1 MRPMRILAAITRAG
15 GKLTRFLVMLLTV
28 NTRMEKSFAPKPKL
42 GISACL
48 LGQKVR
54 FDGGHKREQF
64 LTDLFGRFVEW
75 IPICPE
81 IEVGMGVPRETVRL
95 LGAASNPK
103 MIAEKSGRD
112 WTAAMNHFAAERL
125 RELAATSLSG
135 YVFKKNS
142 PSCGMARVRVY
153 SSKGMPE
160 RQGRGL
166 FAAAVME
173 RWPLLPVEEEGR
185 LNDLKLRENFIE
197 RVFAYHRWQQ
207 ASAERKSVGA
217 LVRFH
222 TRHKYL
228 LLAHSQAHYRQLGK
242 LVATAK
248 QRSLAVLYHDYGRI
262 FMETLAVHASEK
274 THANVLEH
282 MMGYFSEQLTAAER
296 QELVQLIS
304 DFRHQFIPLI
314 APITLMRHYTRKYQV
329 EYLHGQV
336 YLEPNPKELMLRNH
350 V

>member
-1 MRPMRILAAITRAG
+1 
-15 GKLTRFLVMLLTV
+15 MLSTV
-28 NTRMEKSFAPKPKL
+28 NTRMAKIFETKPKL

-54 FDGGHKREQF
+54 FDGGHKRERF

-81 IEVGMGVPRETVRL
+81 IEVGMGVPRESVRL
-95 LGAASNPK
+95 VGPPSSPK

-112 WTAAMNHFAAERL
+112 WTAAMNQYAAKRL
-125 RELAATSLSG
+125 SELAGSNLSG

-142 PSCGMARVRVY
+142 PSCGMERIRVY

-166 FAAAVME
+166 FAAAVMKQ
-173 RWPLLPVEEEGR
+173 WPLLPVEEEGR

-197 RVFAYHRWQQ
+197 RVFAHHRWQQ
-207 ASAERKSVGA
+207 ATAERKSLAA

-222 TRHKYL
+222 TSHKYL
-228 LLAHSQAHYRQLGK
+228 LLAHSQAHYRQLGV

-248 QRSLAVLYHDYGRI
+248 QKSLGAVYDEYGRM
-262 FMETLAVHASEK
+262 FMQALTAHATEK
-274 THANVLEH
+274 THANVLDH
-282 MMGYFSEQLTAAER
+282 MTGYFSKQLTATER
-296 QELVQLIS
+296 EELVQLIS
-304 DFRHQFIPLI
+304 DFRHQLIPLI
-314 APITLMRHYTRKYQV
+314 APITMIRHYTKKYRV
-329 EYLHGQV
+329 EYLQDQV

>member
-1 MRPMRILAAITRAG
+1 LREFAE
-15 GKLTRFLVMLLTV
+15 KLTPFLVMLLTV
-28 NTRMEKSFAPKPKL
+28 NTGMEASFDMKPKL

-81 IEVGMGVPRETVRL
+81 VEVGMGVPREIVRL
-95 LGAASNPK
+95 VGMTANPR

-112 WTAAMNHFAAERL
+112 WTSAMNHFAAKRL
-125 RELAATSLSG
+125 REIAELNLSG

-142 PSCGMARVRVY
+142 PSCGMERVRVY

-166 FAAAVME
+166 FAAALMKQ
-173 RWPLLPVEEEGR
+173 WPLLPVEEEGR

-207 ASAERKSVGA
+207 ASAEENRWRRWCGFIRATNICCSHIVNVIIANWVGWWGG
-217 LVRFH
+217 RNKD
-222 TRHKYL
+222 R
-228 LLAHSQAHYRQLGK
+228 LAHFTTT
-242 LVATAK
+242 TA
-248 QRSLAVLYHDYGRI
+248 RFLWRRWR
-262 FMETLAVHASEK
+262 FT
-274 THANVLEH
+274 
-282 MMGYFSEQLTAAER
+282 
-296 QELVQLIS
+296 
-304 DFRHQFIPLI
+304 P
-314 APITLMRHYTRKYQV
+314 PRK
-329 EYLHGQV
+329 
-336 YLEPNPKELMLRNH
+336 PMPMSWII
-350 V
+350 

>member
-1 MRPMRILAAITRAG
+1 
-15 GKLTRFLVMLLTV
+15 MLDIELQ
-28 NTRMEKSFAPKPKL
+28 RPKL

-64 LTDLFGRFVEW
+64 LTEFFGKFVEW

-81 IEVGMGVPRETVRL
+81 VEVGMGVPRETVRL
-95 LGAASNPK
+95 VGTLTNPR
-103 MIAEKSGRD
+103 MVAEKSGKD
-112 WTAAMNHFAAERL
+112 WTEAMNRFAEKRMREIAEK
-125 RELAATSLSG
+125 TLSG

-142 PSCGMARVRVY
+142 PTCGMERVRVY
-153 SSKGMPE
+153 SNKGMPE

-166 FAAAVME
+166 FAASLMNQ
-173 RWPLLPVEEEGR
+173 WPLLPVEEEGR

-197 RVFAYHRWQQ
+197 RVFAYHRWLQ
-207 ASAERKSVGA
+207 ASSGRKSPGA

-222 TRHKYL
+222 TSHKIL
-228 LLAHSQAHYRQLGK
+228 LLAHSQRHYRQLGR

-248 QRSLAVLYHDYGRI
+248 QGSLAAVYDDYGRA
-262 FMETLAVHASEK
+262 FMEALAVHATEK
-274 THANVLEH
+274 SHANVLDH
-282 MMGYFSEQLTAAER
+282 MMGYFSKQLTDTER
-296 QELVQLIS
+296 QEMVQLIA
-304 DFRHQFIPLI
+304 DFRHQLIPLI
-314 APITLMRHYTRKYQV
+314 APITLMRHYTKKYQV
-329 EYLHGQV
+329 EYLQGRL